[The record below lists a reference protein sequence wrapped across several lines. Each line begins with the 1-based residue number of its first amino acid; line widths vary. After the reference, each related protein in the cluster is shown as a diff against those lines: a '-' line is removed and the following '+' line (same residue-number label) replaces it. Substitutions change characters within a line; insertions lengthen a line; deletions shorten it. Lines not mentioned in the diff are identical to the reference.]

1 MGNTKDGATGRGS
14 REALNPRRAGGIRST
29 LKSKSHCALA
39 SGLALTIGAS
49 VLALET
55 APASAATVASS
66 PGVTANSIT
75 VGSIS
80 DISAPIAGLF
90 EGGKVGTQAYFAMI
104 NSEGGVNGRKLLLNG
119 MDSAFSSGTVANDAK
134 SIAANDFAFVGGFS
148 LLDGAEQPAID
159 AGHVPVVAQVLSPTA
174 FSSGSRASTHKT
186 SRPSGSSARTLRPQP
201 SRPSTRST
209 T

>member
-1 MGNTKDGATGRGS
+1 MGNTNDGAIGRGF
-14 REALNPRRAGGIRST
+14 REAQNPRRAGGIRST
-29 LKSKSHCALA
+29 VKSKSHCVLA
-39 SGLALTIGAS
+39 SGLALTIGAG
-49 VLALET
+49 VLALDA
-55 APASAATVASS
+55 APASAAAASSS

-90 EGGKVGTQAYFAMI
+90 EGGKVGTQAYFAMV

-134 SIAANDFAFVGGFS
+134 NIAANDFAFVGGFS

-159 AGHVPVVAQVLSPTA
+159 TGHVPVVAQVLSPNLYTD
-174 FSSGSRASTHKT
+174 
-186 SRPSGSSARTLRPQP
+186 PNLYSAMPLVTGG
-201 SRPSTRST
+201 
-209 T
+209 